1 MCRMHTNVWWVLVKE
16 TDMFEHIAAAVELN
30 TGRP

>member
-1 MCRMHTNVWWVLVKE
+1 MQNAYKCVVGASKE
-16 TDMFEHIAAAVELN
+16 TDIFEHIAVAVELN